1 MTRDE
6 RAALVAEL
14 AALNAARMIVCDDCG
29 RPADYIGDAQAAA
42 IVARHREILAA
53 LCPPEAPGLTPGVMR
68 ALAT

>member
-14 AALNAARMIVCDDCG
+14 AALNGAYEPVCK
-29 RPADYIGDAQAAA
+29 AYVGDAQAAA

-53 LCPPEAPGLTPGVMR
+53 LCPPEALGLTPGVIR